1 MIVRKGTHA
10 KLVYNW
16 LLYIRGA
23 PMVGADGKIL
33 KTGQPRLPENA
44 LPALRL
50 LVRV

>member
-1 MIVRKGTHA
+1 MIVRKRTHA
-10 KLVYNW
+10 KLVYTW

-23 PMVGADGKIL
+23 PMVGADGFFEKWD
-33 KTGQPRLPENA
+33 TRLPENA